1 MWKLE
6 INGLKLILIKGVIMR
21 NVLKI
26 EEPILRSHKLETI
39 ISEDFL
45 DFIVLN
51 IWIDDKHTNE
61 ILIIERDD

>member
-1 MWKLE
+1 
-6 INGLKLILIKGVIMR
+6 MR

-61 ILIIERDD
+61 ILIIERDN